1 MKAVYHYGLE
11 PKQFELRDIPEPVCG
26 PADVIVEVK
35 AAAICGSDVSTYYNG
50 ASKGVPCVP
59 GHEFAGVICEVGRE
73 VTQWRV
79 GDRVVSDNTG
89 YACGKCYSCRTGFFA
104 NCRER
109 KIIGLHMDGAFTKY
123 VRIPGSILA
132 VHKWALMKLPD
143 SVSFEHGA
151 VLDPICNAYMA
162 AAQESNL
169 LPGESVLIFG
179 PGPIGLL
186 AAHICHLM
194 SMKDVIMVGL
204 QEDKVNRGMIA
215 RQLGATHFIASD
227 TEDLDAAVH
236 EICGEEGADA
246 AIDCAGFP
254 TILQQAMRNVRRCG
268 RIVMLGAGAKPLGFS
283 LNDLTYASQSIQGHH
298 AYDST
303 SWKNSIALLEK
314 KILDP
319 SPVIT
324 HVLPLSEWERG
335 IQLMRSREGTKILLI
350 PEE

>member
-50 ASKGVPCVP
+50 AAKGVPCVS
-59 GHEFAGVICEVGRE
+59 GHEFAGVICETGSE
-73 VTQWRV
+73 VTEWKA

-109 KIIGLHMDGAFTKY
+109 KIIGLHMDGAFAKY
-123 VRIPGSILA
+123 VRIPGSVLA

-162 AAQESNL
+162 AAQESKL
-169 LPGESVLIFG
+169 LPGECALIFG
-179 PGPIGLL
+179 PGPIGLY

-194 SMKDVIMVGL
+194 GMKEVIMVGK
-204 QEDKVNRGMIA
+204 QKHRENRAKIA
-215 RQLGATHFIASD
+215 AQLGATHFIASD
-227 TEDLDAAVH
+227 SEDLDALVH
-236 EICGEEGADA
+236 EICGAEGADA
-246 AIDCAGFP
+246 AIDCSGFP
-254 TILQQAMRNVRRCG
+254 TILQQAMQNVRRCG
-268 RIVMLGAGAKPLGFS
+268 RIVMAGAGAGALGFS
-283 LNDLTYASQSIQGHH
+283 LNALTYASQSIQGHH

-314 KILDP
+314 KIMNPD
-319 SPVIT
+319 PVIT
-324 HVLPLSEWERG
+324 HILPLSDWERG
-335 IQLMRSREGTKILLI
+335 ITLMHTGEGAKILLV
-350 PEE
+350 PDE